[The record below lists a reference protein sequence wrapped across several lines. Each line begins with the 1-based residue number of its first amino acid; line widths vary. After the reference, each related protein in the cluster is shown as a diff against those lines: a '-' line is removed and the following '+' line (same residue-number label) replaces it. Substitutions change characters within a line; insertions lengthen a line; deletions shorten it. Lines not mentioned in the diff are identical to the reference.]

1 MLSKILKVYNQ
12 QEYLYKFYSS
22 ETRSKITFMFNTYF
36 NNKPQQINKINSQF
50 LEWFIGFTEGDG
62 SFIISHNKVYFDIR
76 QNIEDIQVL
85 YYIKKN
91 LGFGKI
97 QVRAEIHRRVAVFF
111 VTSKEHFYRL
121 MLIFNG
127 NLVSNYKS
135 NQFKTWVNAFNN
147 QYSENVYFI
156 ENKVEPSLSSA
167 WLSGFIDAEGSFTG
181 RVKKCNTSRLKKA
194 PHLALTIAQKDKIII
209 CKIRKLFFNNNK
221 GLSYDKSWDDWRVQI
236 SSFSKLDLVIN
247 YLNKFPLRTKKN
259 IAFIRFKHIHNLIMN
274 KRHLCLEGLNTIES
288 IIKKVNKQD

>member
-1 MLSKILKVYNQ
+1 LPTPVSALIHAATMVSIKSCREIMKIISLLSCYMLEINHIKFIYTVVSKQSELNKKILCFNTQHLHNIRYITPFRNWLMLSKILKVYNQ

-167 WLSGFIDAEGSFTG
+167 
-181 RVKKCNTSRLKKA
+181 
-194 PHLALTIAQKDKIII
+194 
-209 CKIRKLFFNNNK
+209 
-221 GLSYDKSWDDWRVQI
+221 
-236 SSFSKLDLVIN
+236 
-247 YLNKFPLRTKKN
+247 
-259 IAFIRFKHIHNLIMN
+259 
-274 KRHLCLEGLNTIES
+274 
-288 IIKKVNKQD
+288 